1 MGHESE
7 LSHEGERMIS
17 APSPEKEKSKRLAGK
32 VAVVTGSSRGIGRA
46 IAKAL
51 AAEGAVMAVHYCRG
65 RESADEVAKDF
76 ERAGNKVAV
85 FQADCS
91 RPEECHRLLEQVA
104 RQLGKVEILVNNAG
118 INRDRSIRKMS
129 VAEWDEVIHTNL
141 DSVFHCTKAVLEPMI
156 ARGWGRI
163 INIASIIGQT
173 GAFGQANYAAAKA
186 GVIAFTKS
194 VAQELAR
201 YGITVNAICP
211 GFVDTDMVSNMPPAA
226 KEAVK
231 SRIPLG
237 RFGDAD
243 EVARLVRFL
252 CTEGD
257 WITGAQLNINGGQFM

>member
-1 MGHESE
+1 MRLEHEMIKPA
-7 LSHEGERMIS
+7 EGK
-17 APSPEKEKSKRLAGK
+17 AQVNGGAQKRLAGK
-32 VAVVTGSSRGIGRA
+32 VAVVTGSSRGIGKA
-46 IAKAL
+46 IAKVL
-51 AAEGAVMAVHYCRG
+51 AGEGATMAVHYCKG
-65 RESADEVAKDF
+65 REQADALASDF
-76 ERAGNKVAV
+76 ERLGSRVAV
-85 FQADCS
+85 FQADVA
-91 RPEECHRLLEQVA
+91 RPEECHRLMELTA
-104 RQLGKVEILVNNAG
+104 KQLGPVDILVNNAG
-118 INRDRSIRKMS
+118 VNRDRSIRKMS
-129 VAEWDEVIHTNL
+129 AAEWDEVIHTNL
-141 DSVFHCTKAVLEPMI
+141 DSVFHCTKAVMEPMV

-211 GFVDTDMVSNMPPAA
+211 GFVDTDMVAGMPAQA

-237 RFGDAD
+237 RFGEAD

-252 CTEGD
+252 CCEGD
-257 WITGAQLNINGGQFM
+257 WITGAQLNINGGQYM